1 VFSFSKYMYNSFTWT
16 SPSRTLS
23 YSSMATIVVAKKN
36 PTAVALGD
44 ADADVGE
51 DVGEDEDDAEHVTF
65 PSSLFI

>member
-1 VFSFSKYMYNSFTWT
+1 MYNSFTWT
-16 SPSRTLS
+16 SPSRTLF

-51 DVGEDEDDAEHVTF
+51 DVGEDADDAEHVTF

>member
-1 VFSFSKYMYNSFTWT
+1 MYNSFTWT

-51 DVGEDEDDAEHVTF
+51 DEGEDEGEDDAEHVTF

>member
-1 VFSFSKYMYNSFTWT
+1 MYDSFTWT
-16 SPSRTLS
+16 FPSRTLS

-51 DVGEDEDDAEHVTF
+51 DEGEGDADVGEDEDDAEHVTF